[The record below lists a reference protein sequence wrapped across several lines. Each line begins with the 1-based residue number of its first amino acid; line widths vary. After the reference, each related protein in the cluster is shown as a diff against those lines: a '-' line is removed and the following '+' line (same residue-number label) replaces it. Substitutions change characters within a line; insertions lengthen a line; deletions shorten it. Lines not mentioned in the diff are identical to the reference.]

1 MATVKP
7 STWSKLD
14 SNNEFLYK
22 VAFIPARPN
31 LAEDQRYLLAEFG
44 ARLCLS
50 RLRRRFTA
58 QQVADLRLT
67 EKEGGDRNLQKVG
80 GERSE
85 RLRAGLDS
93 AAGNPRRRS

>member
-7 STWSKLD
+7 PTWSKLD

-44 ARLCLS
+44 ARLRLS

-67 EKEGGDRNLQKVG
+67 EKEGAIATCKKSA
-80 GERSE
+80 ESE
-85 RLRAGLDS
+85 AS
-93 AAGNPRRRS
+93 ASEQD

>member
-50 RLRRRFTA
+50 RLRRSFTA
-58 QQVADLRLT
+58 QQVADSVVTLGTYTKIMEVIAL
-67 EKEGGDRNLQKVG
+67 
-80 GERSE
+80 
-85 RLRAGLDS
+85 
-93 AAGNPRRRS
+93 AADV